1 MNTGNFTFLCRT
13 KTGFGMNALEH
24 LPFDLSS
31 MGSQKP
37 LVLLNKNA
45 KTKPLVRAF
54 KESGMTLGICPPIDG
69 EQDNTYN
76 LEILKNF
83 YQIYTDKGFDSII
96 ALGTGPLVD
105 LAKALNMAVT
115 LGPDTLKNPKGMT
128 QIAQPLS
135 PFVYIPTGVGTGMEA
150 NTIARF
156 NNSVFNSSFLAP
168 DLAIIDPEI
177 ITQDPSTD
185 LINTGL
191 TCLAACCEAHVL
203 SGNPPARAYA
213 ATGIE
218 LLMENFMPLVKSIL
232 VPGISPPIKK
242 SGKRSDKKTIKSY
255 LTSLTHASVITGI
268 ILANCKGL
276 LSIQLGRHLA
286 NHCTATP
293 GQAMA
298 ILLPGVLD
306 LMTTNRSD
314 LGNLALPLS
323 GADQFSMVPAP
334 QLPALAIGKIQS
346 LLNELYQIS
355 LGAIPRTLGDAGL
368 DREAI
373 SEVQTLLSDPM
384 PPGTDQGID
393 PKQAEAILAHAL
405 DGQAQPGLKEAL
417 CIYPIIM
424 NSAAV

>member
-37 LVLLNKNA
+37 LVLLDKDGQC
-45 KTKPLVRAF
+45 TKPLARAF

-69 EQDNTYN
+69 EQDTTRD
-76 LEILKNF
+76 LEILKKF
-83 YQIYTDKGFDSII
+83 YQIYIDKGFDAII
-96 ALGTGPLVD
+96 ALGTGRVAD

-115 LGPDTLKNPKGMT
+115 LGPDTLKNSKEMT
-128 QIAQPLS
+128 LAKPLS

-156 NNSVFNSSFLAP
+156 NNSIFNSPFLAP
-168 DLAIIDPEI
+168 DLAIIDPEM
-177 ITQDPSTD
+177 ITQDTSTD
-185 LINTGL
+185 LINAGL
-191 TCLAACCEAHVL
+191 TGLAACCEAHVL
-203 SGNPPARAYA
+203 SDNPPARAYA

-218 LLMENFMPLVKSIL
+218 LFMENFMPLVKSIL
-232 VPGISPPIKK
+232 VPGVSP
-242 SGKRSDKKTIKSY
+242 GKKTIRDY
-255 LTSLTHASVITGI
+255 MTSLTHASVITGI
-268 ILANCKGL
+268 ILANCKEL

-323 GADQFSMVPAP
+323 GSDQFSMVPAP

-355 LGAIPRTLGDAGL
+355 LGDIPRTLGDAGL
-368 DREAI
+368 DQEAI
-373 SEVQTLLSDPM
+373 SNLAQTLLSDPM

-393 PKQAEAILAHAL
+393 PKQAKAILAHAL
-405 DGQAQPGLKEAL
+405 DGQALTRPYLNQTDQ
-417 CIYPIIM
+417 
-424 NSAAV
+424 NQV